1 MNRTAFLLRVCLLV
15 RPVDGHITEAVWLYK
30 GLCIC
35 AIFFC
40 YLVPQNI
47 DSYEG

>member
-15 RPVDGHITEAVWLYK
+15 RPVDGHITEAVWLK

>member
-15 RPVDGHITEAVWLYK
+15 RPGHIIEAVWLK

-40 YLVPQNI
+40 YLVRQNI
-47 DSYEG
+47 DSHEG